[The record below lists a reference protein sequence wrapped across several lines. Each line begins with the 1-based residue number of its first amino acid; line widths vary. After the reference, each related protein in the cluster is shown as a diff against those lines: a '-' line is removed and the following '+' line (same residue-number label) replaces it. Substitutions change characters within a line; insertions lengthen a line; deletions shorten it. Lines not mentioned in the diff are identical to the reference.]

1 MEDIEN
7 KEEISVSKISII
19 IPVYNCSEYLGRC
32 VRSVISQTH
41 RDLQIILVNDGS
53 TDDSGVL
60 CDNFSHEDSRVTVI
74 HQKNA
79 GVSVARNTGL
89 DAATGE
95 FVGFVDADDYIEQ
108 DTYRLALACIED
120 CDIAMWDAVTLWDDG
135 CTEEDT
141 ISLLEVSRIIHKA
154 DWTPELLAMMAGSAC
169 RCLYRAQLVK
179 DVRFPVGIKLSEDR
193 LFNLHAMG
201 KASRL
206 AYLKHGMYIR
216 YVRADSAVHRYHGD
230 KFEKNLLAMKKAE
243 DIICH
248 HWTQDYMDVYTRMFV
263 YLGAL
268 AAVYEICSPDFPGK
282 GRLAAIKAITDHQTL
297 KEAFALCPAKG
308 LRERLL
314 QRKANWALLI
324 VGFLFN
330 WKNRLTNK

>member
-1 MEDIEN
+1 MP
-7 KEEISVSKISII
+7 KVSII
-19 IPVYNCSEYLGRC
+19 IPVYNCETYLLKC
-32 VRSVISQTH
+32 VQSILNQTEK
-41 RDLQIILVNDGS
+41 DLELIIVDDGS
-53 TDDSGVL
+53 TDGSGEV
-60 CDNFSHEDSRVTVI
+60 CDRFSQMDSRVTVI
-74 HQKNA
+74 HQQNA
-79 GVSVARNTGL
+79 GVSAARNAGL
-89 DAATGE
+89 DAAIGDYI
-95 FVGFVDADDYIEQ
+95 GFVDADDYITE
-108 DTYRLALACIED
+108 DTYETALKAIGD
-120 CDIAMWDAVTLWDDG
+120 CDIAMWDVVTLWEDG
-135 CTEEDT
+135 RTEADT
-141 ISLLEVSRIIHKA
+141 ISLLDKSCVIQNK

-243 DIICH
+243 DII
-248 HWTQDYMDVYTRMFV
+248 WTQDYMDVYTRMFV

-324 VGFLFN
+324 VGFLFH